1 MDYKNEK
8 LNIEIINNIFE
19 IEEGSEQIGLY
30 FEQDLAYTI
39 SANSKVEAS
48 ITGFGVEIEAYDD
61 SRVSVHGNHLAVSHD
76 RSHIRAYGNSE
87 IEAYNKSVVDASEK
101 AVITAYDNCSITAD
115 DKVEVEAHNNSF
127 IRAYQDST
135 VAVLGNSSV
144 VAFNKAK
151 IEAWGNSKVI
161 SYQNSKIEAWKDS
174 KITAYDNSEVV
185 ARDNSL
191 IRAYGASKVR
201 ACANSKIMAY
211 DFSTIYVDSVYTEI
225 KTHNHY
231 GAIIGQVF
239 KAKRTMRV
247 YKKLAD
253 DLIAT
258 LELSKGQEFQ
268 SEDHHKCRTY
278 RALVVAIE
286 SKDKSKSYK
295 RGVSQYKS
303 NFVYEVGKEVIADK
317 YYSGI
322 SECSHGIHF
331 FLNRKSAEEY

>member
-19 IEEGSEQIGLY
+19 IEEGDEQIDLY
-30 FEQDLAYTI
+30 FEQELAYTI
-39 SANSKVEAS
+39 SANSKIEAS
-48 ITGFGVEIEAYDD
+48 ITGFGAEIEAYDD
-61 SRVSVHGNHLAVSHD
+61 SRVSAHGNYLVVSHD
-76 RSHIRAYGNSE
+76 RSHIRAYDNSE
-87 IEAYNKSVVDASEK
+87 IEAYDKSVVDARER
-101 AVITAYDNCSITAD
+101 AVITAYDNCSIIAD
-115 DKVEVEAHNNSF
+115 DKVEVEAHDNSF
-127 IRAYQDST
+127 VEAYQDST
-135 VAVLGNSSV
+135 IQVWENSSA
-144 VAFNKAK
+144 VAFNKAE

-161 SYQNSKIEAWKDS
+161 SHQNSKIEAWEDS
-174 KITAYDNSEVV
+174 KITAYDSSEVI
-185 ARDNSL
+185 ARHNSS
-191 IRAYGASKVR
+191 IKAYCASKVR

-239 KAKRTMRV
+239 KAAKPIQV

-286 SKDKSKSYK
+286 NKDKSKSYK
-295 RGVSQYKS
+295 KGVSQYDSK
-303 NFVYEVGKEVIADK
+303 FIYEVGKEVAADK
-317 YYSGI
+317 YDNDI
-322 SECSHGIHF
+322 AECSHGIHF